1 MTQQWV
7 LRLPAAQFKSLGA
20 IRLEKGIQ
28 ASASEHEI
36 WLRGNRLDENLTRKL
51 RSIPDAELFHLQP
64 DQQLIP
70 AGRQVPLG
78 YLPETDWQPVTDWYT
93 VQLNPPALA
102 GMTEERIPFHLVRSQ
117 HNLPANVLLTTLV
130 RLKDL
135 VDDSPQLRLNP
146 LQYAVDSTQRA
157 IIFGSPLPAV
167 EGSYFC
173 EQKGVAVEAGWTW
186 TPDIDVEVLQSL
198 FHLNRGDLLILHADQ
213 SRELIRADQFTPLT
227 RSSVRLTLQQFE
239 NEACPDPV

>member
-28 ASASEHEI
+28 ASACEHEI
-36 WLRGNRLDENLTRKL
+36 WLRGTRLDENLNRKL
-51 RSIPDAELFHLQP
+51 RSIPDAELFHLQQ

-70 AGRQVPLG
+70 AGRQVPQG

-93 VQLNPPALA
+93 VQLDPPALA
-102 GMTEERIPFHLVRSQ
+102 GMTEEKIPFRLVRSQ
-117 HNLPANVLLTTLV
+117 HSLPANVLLTTLV

-135 VDDSPQLRLNP
+135 VDDSSQIRLNS
-146 LQYAVDSTQRA
+146 LQYAVDSTHRA
-157 IIFGSPLPAV
+157 IIWGAPLPAV

-173 EQKGVAVEAGWTW
+173 EQKGVAVEAGWNW

-198 FHLNRGDLLILHADQ
+198 FQLNRGDLVLLHADQ